1 MQATQKNSN
10 QEFDFV
16 IIGSGFGG
24 SISAFKLSQ
33 KGYRVAVLEKG
44 RRFKKNDFAKSN
56 WNAFRFFWAP
66 VLKCFGIQQITLLQ
80 GVMVLHGSGVGGGSL
95 VYANTL
101 MSPRDQ
107 VFSDVGW
114 PKEIDWKSELQP
126 HYENARKMLG
136 VTSNK
141 LESEADFLLKEVAKS
156 LNCENTYH
164 PTDVGVFFGKPNEEV
179 QDPYFSGQGPV
190 RTGCTGCGGCMVG
203 CRVGA
208 KNTLDQ
214 NYLYFAE
221 KWGAEVFADIQ
232 AVEIKPQSDGYTI
245 TTRHPSRLISK
256 TGPSFRAKKVILA
269 AGALGTVDLL
279 FRNKEIYKN
288 LPMISDRL
296 GDLVRTNGESLCG
309 ATTFESH
316 RNLSKGIA
324 IGSAIHPDE
333 YTKIEPVRYPEKS
346 DVMRLLAVP
355 LTEDGSWWLRP
366 LKLIKQILIKL
377 PAFLRLLFVRDWAKS
392 SVILLVM
399 QSLDQRLKLKLGRSI
414 LSFFKLSLQR
424 EGRERLPS
432 YMPIANKSAA
442 SLAKLIRGEPQNIF
456 SEVMLGIPAT
466 AHILGGACM
475 GNDATSGVIDHKH
488 ELFGHEGVYVCDGSV
503 VPVNLGV
510 NPSLTISALAE
521 RFAEQFPLSSSITE
535 EEFNQRQIR
544 YSKFE

>member
-1 MQATQKNSN
+1 MSTIQSN
-10 QEFDFV
+10 DLDEFDFV

-24 SISAFKLSQ
+24 SISAFRLAQ
-33 KGYRVAVLEKG
+33 KGYKVVVLEKG

-66 VLKCFGIQQITLLQ
+66 ILKCFGIQQITLLQ

-101 MSPRDQ
+101 MQPREK
-107 VFSDVGW
+107 VFSDQGW
-114 PKEIDWKSELQP
+114 PKGFDWKSELLP
-126 HYENARKMLG
+126 HYDNARKMLG
-136 VTSNK
+136 VTTNK
-141 LESEADFLLKEVAKS
+141 LEAESDLLMKEVGKS
-156 LNCENTYH
+156 LGCEQTYH
-164 PTDVGVFFGKPNEEV
+164 LTEVGVFFGKPNQEV
-179 QDPYFSGQGPV
+179 SDPYFSGEGPK
-190 RTGCTGCGGCMVG
+190 RTGCNGCGGCMVG

-214 NYLYFAE
+214 NYLFFAE
-221 KWGAEVFADIQ
+221 KWGTKVFSDVQ
-232 AVEIKPQSDGYTI
+232 AKEIIPDKTGYRV
-245 TTRHPSRLISK
+245 TTTNPSRWFSK
-256 TGPSFRAKKVILA
+256 QGKTFKAKNVIIA
-269 AGALGTVDLL
+269 AGALGSVDLL
-279 FRNKEIYKN
+279 FRNKEVFKN
-288 LPMISDRL
+288 LPNISGRL
-296 GDLVRTNGESLCG
+296 GDQVRTNGESLCG

-333 YTKIEPVRYPEKS
+333 YTKIEPVRYPERS

-355 LTEDGSWWLRP
+355 LTEDGTWWSRP
-366 LKLIKQILIKL
+366 LKLLGQLIKKF
-377 PAFLRLLFVRDWAKS
+377 PRYVRLMTVSDWAKS

-399 QSLDQRLKLKLGRSI
+399 QSIDQQLKLKLGRSM

-424 EGRERLPS
+424 DGAERLPS
-432 YMPIANKSAA
+432 FMPVANQAA
-442 SLAKLIRGEPQNIF
+442 ADLARLIKGEPQNVF

-475 GNDATSGVIDHKH
+475 GTHSSEGVIDHNH
-488 ELFGHEGVYVCDGSV
+488 EVFGYKNLYVCDGSV

-521 RFAEQFPLSSSITE
+521 RFSQQFPLAPSMTE
-535 EEFNQRQIR
+535 EEYKKRQIK
-544 YSKFE
+544 YS